1 MFFVLLLQ
9 LPVMVMSKLNPWRLL
24 YLQKWELEIHLTHH
38 YPQAPPRRGN
48 NGTKRDTIPPP
59 AHSQSHPKW
68 TRPPLPIPPSHLA
81 RGTRPG
87 RTNRLQ
93 IPRPITCPRPEP
105 QMEMVMRRYFAV
117 GHPLYHV
124 SGLLRR
130 AAARRAGDIADG
142 AGRQAPATVLG
153 VGIGGDRRRREG
165 FLCQSMGVF
174 PICFLAVR
182 YELASRS
189 GRERGEAE
197 EAEPMIATRG
207 TSRMFRGGGMEGY
220 GGDGGILE
228 RGGRWGSV
236 DGGILFGR
244 ARGRSTQTGR
254 VLPYRYSSFC
264 WEEAKKSGPSRPSTT
279 AAERKQ
285 GVAMRLASWLR
296 CLLGTRGAREVSNS
310 SISDFLSHAACQGA
324 LSCGWTM

>member
-1 MFFVLLLQ
+1 
-9 LPVMVMSKLNPWRLL
+9 
-24 YLQKWELEIHLTHH
+24 
-38 YPQAPPRRGN
+38 
-48 NGTKRDTIPPP
+48 
-59 AHSQSHPKW
+59 
-68 TRPPLPIPPSHLA
+68 
-81 RGTRPG
+81 
-87 RTNRLQ
+87 
-93 IPRPITCPRPEP
+93 
-105 QMEMVMRRYFAV
+105 MRRYFAV

-130 AAARRAGDIADG
+130 AAARRAGDVADG
-142 AGRQAPATVLG
+142 AGRQAPATALG

-197 EAEPMIATRG
+197 EAQPMIATRG

-244 ARGRSTQTGR
+244 TRGRSTQTGR

-264 WEEAKKSGPSRPSTT
+264 WEEAKKSGPSRPSRPSTT

-296 CLLGTRGAREVSNS
+296 CLLGTRGAREVSS
-310 SISDFLSHAACQGA
+310 SISDFLSYAACQGA
-324 LSCGWTM
+324 LS